1 MYKIYILQKKV
12 WGLYQKRLAKNLN
25 KCPEASIDKEWES
38 IKTAI
43 KKAANEATGTK
54 KKYRKRKGLRIWN
67 EEIKNV
73 IENKRRAYQKY
84 LQHPTK
90 ENLETY
96 KIKRNIA
103 KTIVSKTHN
112 ESWDR
117 FMCNIET
124 DIFGEQSMAY
134 KVLKHLNWTN
144 RDTIKINTIED
155 KNWIEHYKSL
165 WCSNSLQSN
174 NDEPGNTSI
183 PSEEIDKI
191 SNEELK
197 QSFKLMKNRKA
208 AGPDGLK
215 SELFK

>member
-1 MYKIYILQKKV
+1 
-12 WGLYQKRLAKNLN
+12 
-25 KCPEASIDKEWES
+25 
-38 IKTAI
+38 
-43 KKAANEATGTK
+43 
-54 KKYRKRKGLRIWN
+54 
-67 EEIKNV
+67 
-73 IENKRRAYQKY
+73 
-84 LQHPTK
+84 
-90 ENLETY
+90 
-96 KIKRNIA
+96 
-103 KTIVSKTHN
+103 
-112 ESWDR
+112 
-117 FMCNIET
+117 MCNIGT

-155 KNWIEHYKSL
+155 KKWIEHYKSL
-165 WCSNSLQSN
+165 WCSNSPQGN

-215 SELFK
+215 SELFKYGGLTLSKRLLKLINRCLRERSIPEEWRQARVKSLFKKGKCNDCLNYKGISLLNSG